1 MTLFTRNPIGLQTL
15 NVSSVA
21 HGRLVQLLQ
30 QWAGQLQG
38 SLLVTEQILLS
49 PQVSVVGVALQGEAE
64 YEDAESDGLGHGSQ
78 FNLER
83 LAAAEALEHP
93 QIESSAD
100 DGFSLVLSEGFCLLL
115 QSGASLAGLERLAS
129 CSPSN
134 GDVGLQNALEQDPSR
149 QQDLGGREAG
159 DISSAP
165 HSRLT
170 TLGLTFEP
178 ELIEEF
184 VRELLEQPVGEV
196 YRQQLQTWL
205 GRVKHVNSPELQSRF
220 TLLLLQ
226 QLTTSEGLQEQE
238 EQRGSR
244 PTSLVDA
251 SDYDESLPAVQRSQ
265 SPADSSVLEKI
276 AGVLSLESRSEKSR
290 ELLFSD
296 IADSATNLQPME
308 QPSISAAV
316 RIQELTRE
324 LQQAWETA
332 HAAEQAKA
340 EFLAMMSHELRTPLT
355 CVIGMSATMLRW
367 SFGDLSDRQR
377 EYLQSIYDSGEHLL
391 QLIES
396 ILDFSQAESG
406 QARLQMRSFSLRR
419 LVHYCVQLFQEV
431 AEQSDIR
438 LRTLVQLTAEED
450 EFVADPQ
457 RLRQILIN
465 LLDNAIKFTPAGG
478 EVFLQV
484 TSQNNG
490 VLFQV
495 SDTGIGIEPL
505 QQSLLFQKF
514 QQLDKTHQRRYE
526 GSGLGLALTKH
537 QVDLH
542 RGTIELESLP
552 GKGSTFSVWLPAQ
565 RIPSPVSADKPQG
578 TVVLLEDDDQSAA
591 LICELLTAS
600 GFKVVWLVE
609 SSTAL
614 EQILEL
620 QPLAAIVD
628 LEIQGGSGDEII
640 RHIHQAAFERQPK
653 IIALASVRGEKAEFP
668 MPEDPMHQADAYLF
682 RPIQAEAFVARL
694 QSLISG

>member
-1 MTLFTRNPIGLQTL
+1 MTLFTRNPIGLQQL
-15 NVSSVA
+15 EVPSSA
-21 HGRLVQLLQ
+21 YGCLVKLLQ
-30 QWAGQLQG
+30 AWSVQHSGAVLM
-38 SLLVTEQILLS
+38 TEQSLS
-49 PQVSVVGVALQGEAE
+49 PQSEPLVASQPPDEAQ

-78 FNLER
+78 FNLDR
-83 LAAAEALEHP
+83 LAAAAALEQEQAHRV
-93 QIESSAD
+93 QTN
-100 DGFSLVLSEGFCLLL
+100 GFVLLLSEGFCLLM
-115 QSGASLAGLERLAS
+115 QQGSPGNSSGLERLAD
-129 CSPSN
+129 CTPVQA
-134 GDVGLQNALEQDPSR
+134 DIGLREALAHDPSR
-149 QQDLGGREAG
+149 QEHCEDDSIEPIAC
-159 DISSAP
+159 SETSV
-165 HSRLT
+165 
-170 TLGLTFEP
+170 GLTFDGA
-178 ELIEEF
+178 LIEAF
-184 VRELLEQPVGEV
+184 VRELLPQSLAEHHHESLKHWLSQPHEEN
-196 YRQQLQTWL
+196 Q
-205 GRVKHVNSPELQSRF
+205 PELQSHF

-226 QLTTSEGLQEQE
+226 QLTVAESSLSEPELEVMPLE
-238 EQRGSR
+238 KAEIS
-244 PTSLVDA
+244 SKLKLNEHVDA
-251 SDYDESLPAVQRSQ
+251 EVVPALDAEPVLPTLELA
-265 SPADSSVLEKI
+265 PGSSAL
-276 AGVLSLESRSEKSR
+276 
-290 ELLFSD
+290 
-296 IADSATNLQPME
+296 
-308 QPSISAAV
+308 

-324 LQQAWETA
+324 LQEAWETA
-332 HAAEQAKA
+332 HAAEQAKT

-377 EYLQSIYDSGEHLL
+377 DYLQSIYDSGEHLL

-406 QARLQMRSFSLRR
+406 QAKLQMRHFSLRR
-419 LVHYCVQLFQEV
+419 LVSYCVQLFQEV
-431 AEQSDIR
+431 ADQSNLQ
-438 LRTLVQLTAEED
+438 LRTFFTLTPEED

-478 EVFLQV
+478 QV
-484 TSQNNG
+484 SLRVASQNNG

-514 QQLDKTHQRRYE
+514 QQLDRTHQRRYQ

-542 RGTIELESLP
+542 RGTIELESFP
-552 GKGSTFSVWLPAQ
+552 GKGSTFDVWLPAQ
-565 RIPSPVSADKPQG
+565 RMPAPLSADKPQG

-640 RHIHQAAFERQPK
+640 RHIHQASFERQPK
-653 IIALASVRGEKAEFP
+653 VIALAALRGQDAEAFP
-668 MPEDPMHQADAYLF
+668 MPEDPVYQADAYLF
-682 RPIQAEAFVARL
+682 RPIQPEDFVARL
-694 QSLISG
+694 QSLVAGTV